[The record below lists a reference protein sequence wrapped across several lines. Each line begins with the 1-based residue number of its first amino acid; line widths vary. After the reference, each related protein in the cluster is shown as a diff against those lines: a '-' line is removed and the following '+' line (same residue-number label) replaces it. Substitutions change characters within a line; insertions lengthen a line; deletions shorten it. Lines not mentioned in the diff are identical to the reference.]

1 MRTWFAL
8 LGFKSGRIKLVVSF
22 ATPSKV
28 MIMNGKVRSIVLNAF
43 GSLNAT
49 YSYHMTPFPAIL
61 ALWDSQVHICPTY
74 CGDKTSH
81 IELSIDD
88 FLSIGIILCVP
99 NVDLY
104 NGYI

>member
-1 MRTWFAL
+1 
-8 LGFKSGRIKLVVSF
+8 
-22 ATPSKV
+22 
-28 MIMNGKVRSIVLNAF
+28 
-43 GSLNAT
+43 
-49 YSYHMTPFPAIL
+49 MTPFPAIL

-104 NGYI
+104 NGYIWFQQNLYNSRFGGKNDIIEYVIDFEDAFNFLRWYSYIQLLADVGDTYDLEI